1 MNQDL
6 FDTLEKSNSAAAKRA
21 LQDLDSAKTVDV
33 IYRSQVGACLPF
45 TPLPLHYFGKK
56 VAIVIVGEAD
66 E

>member
-1 MNQDL
+1 MNGDL
-6 FDTLEKSNSAAAKRA
+6 FYALEKSNSAAARRA
-21 LQDLDSAKTVDV
+21 LQDLDSAVTVDV

-45 TPLPLHYFGKK
+45 TPLPKHYIGKK

>member
-1 MNQDL
+1 MNGDL
-6 FDTLEKSNSAAAKRA
+6 FDALEKSNSAAARRA
-21 LQDLDSAKTVDV
+21 LQDLDSAATVDV

-45 TPLPLHYFGKK
+45 TPLPKHYIGKR

>member
-6 FDTLEKSNSAAAKRA
+6 FDALEKSNSAAAKRA
-21 LQDLDSAKTVDV
+21 LQDLDSARTVDV

>member
-1 MNQDL
+1 MNRDL
-6 FDTLEKSNSAAAKRA
+6 FDALEKSNSAAARRA
-21 LQDLDSAKTVDV
+21 LQDLDSAVTAEV

-45 TPLPLHYFGKK
+45 TVLPKHYIGKK